1 MTRMNVGQSCT
12 RSVVVAGKDTPLF
25 EIARLMR
32 EHHVGDVVIVEERG
46 DGRIPVGIVT
56 DRDIVVGVLAKDG
69 EHVTALV
76 ARDVLTRDV
85 RVVPEGAS
93 VLDVLKRM
101 KAHGVRR
108 VPVGTVGMCR
118 PLRRASSSSGGSV
131 HLKYAERHIRNSS
144 QSRSASSVLHG

>member
-56 DRDIVVGVLAKDG
+56 D
-69 EHVTALV
+69 
-76 ARDVLTRDV
+76 RDVLTRDV